1 MGLTAGDAA
10 TESILPGRADAAR
23 AGGSVWL
30 TDASLVLVAIIWGV
44 NFSIVKFGTT
54 LIDPL
59 AYNGVRVM
67 LAGLLLLTIAAG
79 SRTRLP
85 SPREIAVL
93 LALGVLGNGVY
104 QWFFIEG
111 VARTRASD
119 AGLVIAASPA
129 FIAIVGRMLGV
140 ERVSRRGVMG
150 ILLSVGGIAFV
161 VLGTTNAT
169 AGDASLRGDLLVLAG
184 SLCWAFYTVLLKPY
198 TEHLSGLHVSAF
210 TMLGG
215 AIPLFLVALP
225 SIAATPWAK
234 VPLDGWLAIVY
245 SGLFALVIAYLFW
258 YRGVR
263 VIGPTRT
270 AMYSNLQP
278 VVAVLMAWW
287 MLGETPTW
295 SQGVGTACILGGLLL
310 TRT

>member
-1 MGLTAGDAA
+1 MGLSAGDAA
-10 TESILPGRADAAR
+10 TETILPGHADAR
-23 AGGSVWL
+23 AGSAWL
-30 TDASLVLVAIIWGV
+30 TDASLVLVAIIWGI
-44 NFSIVKFGTT
+44 NFSIVKFGTS

-59 AYNGVRVM
+59 AYNGVRVL
-67 LAGLLLLTIAAG
+67 LAGVVLLAIALA
-79 SRTRLP
+79 SRGPLP
-85 SPREIAVL
+85 PLREIGVL

-104 QWFFIEG
+104 QVFFVEG

-129 FIAIVGRMLGV
+129 LIAIVGRLLGV
-140 ERVSRRGVMG
+140 ERVSGRGVMG
-150 ILLSVGGIAFV
+150 ILASIGGIAFV

-169 AGDASLRGDLLVLAG
+169 AGDASIRGDLLVLAG
-184 SLCWAFYTVLLKPY
+184 SVCWAFYTVLLKPY

-215 AIPLFLVALP
+215 AIPLFFLAWP
-225 SIAATPWAK
+225 HIAATAWAQLSLK
-234 VPLDGWLAIVY
+234 GWSAIVY
-245 SGLFALVIAYLFW
+245 SGVFALVIAYLFW

-287 MLGETPTW
+287 LLGETPTW
-295 SQGVGTACILGGLLL
+295 WQGVGTACIVGGLLL
-310 TRT
+310 TRA

>member
-23 AGGSVWL
+23 AGGHVWL

-44 NFSIVKFGTT
+44 NFSIVKYGTT
-54 LIDPL
+54 IIDPL

-67 LAGLLLLTIAAG
+67 LAGLLLFAIAIG
-79 SRTRLP
+79 SRIRFPPL
-85 SPREIAVL
+85 REVLVL

-129 FIAIVGRMLGV
+129 FIAVVGRMLGV
-140 ERVSRRGVMG
+140 ERVSGRGATG
-150 ILLSVGGIAFV
+150 ILISIGGIAFV

-169 AGDASLRGDLLVLAG
+169 AGDASIWGDLLVLTG

-198 TEHLSGLHVSAF
+198 ADHLSGLHVSAF

-215 AIPLFLVALP
+215 AIPLFFVALP
-225 SIAATPWAK
+225 HISATPWATL
-234 VPLDGWLAIVY
+234 PLNGWLAIVY
-245 SGLFALVIAYLFW
+245 SGLLALVVAYLFW

-295 SQGVGTACILGGLLL
+295 WQGVGTACIVGGLLL

>member
-10 TESILPGRADAAR
+10 TESILPARDDAAR
-23 AGGSVWL
+23 AGGSIWL

-44 NFSIVKFGTT
+44 NFSIVKYGTT

-67 LAGLLLLTIAAG
+67 LAGLLLLAIAIG
-79 SRTRLP
+79 SRTRFP
-85 SPREIAVL
+85 PVREVMVL

-129 FIAIVGRMLGV
+129 FIAVVGRMLGV
-140 ERVSRRGVMG
+140 ERVNGRGAMG
-150 ILLSVGGIAFV
+150 ILISIGGIAFV

-169 AGDASLRGDLLVLAG
+169 AGDVSIWGDLLVLIG

-198 TEHLSGLHVSAF
+198 ADHLSGLHVSAF

-215 AIPLFLVALP
+215 AIPLFFVALP
-225 SIAATPWAK
+225 HIAATPWATL
-234 VPLDGWLAIVY
+234 PLKGFLAIAY
-245 SGLFALVIAYLFW
+245 SGLLALVVAYLFW

-278 VVAVLMAWW
+278 VVAVLVAWW
-287 MLGETPTW
+287 ILGETPTW
-295 SQGVGTACILGGLLL
+295 WQGVGTACILGGLLL

>member
-1 MGLTAGDAA
+1 MGLSAGDAA
-10 TESILPGRADAAR
+10 TESILPGRAEAP
-23 AGGSVWL
+23 AGSAWL
-30 TDASLVLVAIIWGV
+30 TDASLVLVAVIWGI
-44 NFSIVKFGTT
+44 NFSIVKFGTS

-59 AYNGVRVM
+59 AYNGVRVL
-67 LAGLLLLTIAAG
+67 LAGGVLFAIALA
-79 SRTRLP
+79 SRTPFPPR
-85 SPREIAVL
+85 REIVVL
-93 LALGVLGNGVY
+93 LALGVLGNGIY
-104 QWFFIEG
+104 QVFFVEG

-129 FIAIVGRMLGV
+129 LIAIVGRMLGV
-140 ERVSRRGVMG
+140 ERVNGRGVLG
-150 ILLSVGGIAFV
+150 ILTSIGGIAFV

-169 AGDASLRGDLLVLAG
+169 AGDASIWGDLLVLSG
-184 SLCWAFYTVLLKPY
+184 SVCWAFYTVLLKPY

-215 AIPLFLVALP
+215 AIPLFLLASPHIL
-225 SIAATPWAK
+225 ATPWAQLSVK
-234 VPLDGWLAIVY
+234 GWSAIVY
-245 SGLFALVIAYLFW
+245 SGVFALVIAYLFW

-287 MLGETPTW
+287 LLGETPTW
-295 SQGVGTACILGGLLL
+295 WQGVGTTCILGGLLL
-310 TRT
+310 TRA